1 MKKVSEKYFDNAATT
16 PMTKPVIDEMTKQ
29 MTTSWG
35 NASTGYSYGR
45 QSKLVMDESRQVIA
59 KSINANEDEIIFT
72 SGGTES
78 DNTAVI
84 QTALT
89 RQKLGKHIIT
99 TAIEHE
105 AILKPLHYLES
116 LGFEVT
122 YLPVDENGEISLTD
136 FRNALRDDT
145 ILVTI
150 MMGNNEVGSRMPI
163 HEIGEILKDHQA
175 WFHTDAVQTYGLLP
189 IDVKADHIDM
199 LSTSA
204 HKINGPK
211 MIGFLYRRQ
220 GINFPSFV
228 RGGDQETKRRAGTE
242 NVPAIAAFAKAV
254 SIDTPEE
261 KQRRQE
267 RYFHFKQVIIQ
278 RLTDAGVGFEVN
290 GRVDPNNLNHVLNLW
305 IKGIST
311 YVLQTDLDLAGFA
324 VSGGS
329 ACTAG
334 SIEPSHVLTAM
345 FGKKSPRI
353 SESIRISFGI
363 MNTEEDVKELADA
376 IAEIVNKVKKF
387 KPRNENI
394 YCNIFARQRKQ
405 IKHKNR

>member
-1 MKKVSEKYFDNAATT
+1 MSEIYLDNAATT
-16 PMTKPVIDEMTKQ
+16 PMAPEVLDTMNKEMKE
-29 MTTSWG
+29 SWG

-45 QSKLVMDESRQVIA
+45 HSKLVMENSRHLIA
-59 KSINANEDEIIFT
+59 QSINADDNEIVFT

-78 DNTAVI
+78 DNTAII

-89 RQKLGKHIIT
+89 RQNLGKHIIT

-105 AILKPLHYLES
+105 AVLKPLHFLEEH
-116 LGFEVT
+116 GFEVT
-122 YLPVDENGEISLTD
+122 YLPVNEYGEISLDD
-136 FRNALRDDT
+136 FKKALRDDT

-189 IDVKADHIDM
+189 IDVKRDHIDM

-204 HKINGPK
+204 HKLNGPK
-211 MIGFLYRRQ
+211 MIGFLYRRD
-220 GINFPSFV
+220 GISFPSFIK
-228 RGGDQETKRRAGTE
+228 GGDQETKRRAGTE

-254 SIDTPEE
+254 ELDSPEE
-261 KQRRQE
+261 KQKLRE
-267 RYFHFKQVIIQ
+267 RYYHFKQKIVQ
-278 RLTDAGVGFEVN
+278 ALRDHDVDFEVN
-290 GRVDPNNLNHVLNLW
+290 GKVEPDGLNHVINLW
-305 IKGIST
+305 FKGIST
-311 YVLQTDLDLAGFA
+311 YVMQTDLDLAGIA

-345 FGKKSPRI
+345 YGADSPRI
-353 SESIRISFGI
+353 SESIRISFGKV
-363 MNTEEDVKELADA
+363 NTEEDIDKL
-376 IAEIVNKVKKF
+376 IVTIIQTVDKL
-387 KPRNENI
+387 
-394 YCNIFARQRKQ
+394 KQ
-405 IKHKNR
+405 IKHDEGEE

>member
-1 MKKVSEKYFDNAATT
+1 MSEIYLDNAATT
-16 PMTKPVIDEMTKQ
+16 PMAPEVLDTMNKEMKE
-29 MTTSWG
+29 SWG

-45 QSKLVMDESRQVIA
+45 HSKLVMENSRHLIA
-59 KSINANEDEIIFT
+59 QSINADDNEIVFT

-78 DNTAVI
+78 DNTAII

-89 RQKLGKHIIT
+89 RQNLGKHIIT

-105 AILKPLHYLES
+105 AVLKPLHFLEEH
-116 LGFEVT
+116 GFEVT
-122 YLPVDENGEISLTD
+122 YLPVNEYGEISLDD
-136 FRNALRDDT
+136 FKKALRDDT

-189 IDVKADHIDM
+189 IDVKRDHIDM

-204 HKINGPK
+204 HKLNGPK
-211 MIGFLYRRQ
+211 MIGFLYRRD
-220 GINFPSFV
+220 GISFPSFIK
-228 RGGDQETKRRAGTE
+228 GGDQETKRRAGTE

-254 SIDTPEE
+254 ELDSPEE
-261 KQRRQE
+261 KQKLRE
-267 RYFHFKQVIIQ
+267 RYYHFKQKIVQ
-278 RLTDAGVGFEVN
+278 ALRDHDVDFEVN
-290 GRVDPNNLNHVLNLW
+290 GKVEPNGLNHVLNLW
-305 IKGIST
+305 FKGIST
-311 YVLQTDLDLAGFA
+311 YVMQTDLDLAGIA

-345 FGKKSPRI
+345 YGADSPRI
-353 SESIRISFGI
+353 SESIRISFGKV
-363 MNTEEDVKELADA
+363 NTEEDIDKL
-376 IAEIVNKVKKF
+376 IVTIIQTVDKL
-387 KPRNENI
+387 
-394 YCNIFARQRKQ
+394 KQ
-405 IKHKNR
+405 IKHDEGEE